1 MVWDARLVF
10 EDFLV
15 PHLSEPQQVRRI
27 LNRIFFLKFLLL
39 VNLYKVV
46 NFILFGICL
55 FGEKTAITQDQV
67 LK

>member
-1 MVWDARLVF
+1 MF

-27 LNRIFFLKFLLL
+27 LNGIFFLKFLLL

>member
-27 LNRIFFLKFLLL
+27 LNGIFFLKFLLL

>member
-15 PHLSEPQQVRRI
+15 PHLSEPQLVRRI
-27 LNRIFFLKFLLL
+27 LNGIFFLKFLLL
-39 VNLYKVV
+39 VNLCKVV
-46 NFILFGICL
+46 NLILFGICL

>member
-27 LNRIFFLKFLLL
+27 LNGIFFLKFLLL
-39 VNLYKVV
+39 VKLLTSFFLVFVFLVRK
-46 NFILFGICL
+46 LQL
-55 FGEKTAITQDQV
+55 LKT
-67 LK
+67 KY